1 MRLLLKG
8 GFVTGLVA
16 VILSFAAPVLVH
28 AQNLTG
34 EIDGVVH
41 DSSGAAVPGAT
52 VTIRNVGE
60 NIVMRQVTTDNQG
73 QFVAPLLAT
82 GTYSVTVDASSFRSE
97 TVTGVAV
104 HLDQPVKLP
113 LVLRPGAVSSSVT
126 VSVPEVAPE
135 IENAAA
141 GTLITGT
148 QVRELSLSSR
158 NYQQLLTLQPGI
170 TSVVPGT
177 IDRGIISPTGGA
189 NAANFSVNGQRVSQN
204 GYFLD
209 GVDMVGHGASQQSQF
224 FPSLDS
230 IQELNILRNTFGAQY
245 GGEGSAIVS
254 MTTKQGTEE
263 FHGGA
268 YGFFRSQVLNAN
280 NYFNKLAGIP
290 RPGNRYADFGYQVGG
305 FVPIPKDHR
314 RTFFFVG
321 QEFLREETPTTQQD
335 PNVPTAPQRMGIFT
349 TAVCVQYNANGTCAR
364 TSKTIPNIDPTAQAY
379 LTDIIDKVPAPSG
392 ATATGDPLP
401 LTFSTASFDNET
413 QTFLRVDHN
422 FNDRLS
428 VFFRYIHEPFNQ
440 TVPFGL
446 YGTSGVP
453 GVGTSTLHNG
463 STNYLGHVTYVLS
476 PKTII
481 EGGYAQAR
489 PFNTATPIGSI
500 ASSNSPDIH
509 PTLPYVST
517 LAQVPNFSI
526 NGLAFGATGP
536 YYNPGTYLIM
546 FGNVIHTFG
555 RHTLRVG
562 ANFEDLHLGG
572 NSGGNNTGNF
582 AFTAGQ
588 LPAGT
593 TTFQQAFA
601 NFLLGNASSFTQ
613 LSVDAIAWV
622 HGNLY
627 EAYAQDDFHVS
638 SRLTL
643 NAGVRYTLIG
653 APVEDAY
660 KNNRFFPLVNFDP
673 NTYNPVNAPALT
685 ATGQICTTSPCY
697 GGAAPTPSYNAL
709 NGIIQGGSTSP
720 FGNAVASQPKLNFAP
735 RLGFALD
742 VFGNGKTAV
751 RGGYGIYY
759 IQTLYGNYQN
769 MVFQNPPNVRNITIN
784 PAPGTPNNTFFD
796 NPGLGVTLA
805 NVPITPYGTT
815 PQNIT
820 PYVQDFS
827 LDVQQELASNFR
839 VDVGYYGNQSVH
851 QIGEEDF
858 NQPAQGAYVA
868 AKVIPGNVVTGS
880 NSSNL
885 NLIRPYKGY
894 GPIDILAPRF
904 MGNYNSLQTSLSK
917 RLHDGSVLN
926 VSYTWAKALTNSQ
939 SDRSNGPANINNIA
953 AEYGPTL
960 YNRKNVFNANFVY
973 FVPFFRTQSGIV
985 GHILGGYEFTG
996 IISAASGLPV
1006 TVATSSV
1013 DPGGLG
1019 LLAGGVVGPS
1029 NRPDQIANPN
1039 VGAAHSRLHWFNV
1052 AAFAKVPAGQYR
1064 PGDAS
1069 VGSIAGPG
1077 YQTWDLSA
1085 FKNVRVW
1092 HETNLQFRAEAFNT
1106 FNHTNFVGVSSNTT
1120 ASTFGQVTSAASA
1133 RVLQVGTKFNF

>member
-1 MRLLLKG
+1 MRVFVRSTFRAVLFAVLLP
-8 GFVTGLVA
+8 
-16 VILSFAAPVLVH
+16 SVLPSLLQ

-34 EIDGVVH
+34 EIDGVVR
-41 DSSGAAVPGAT
+41 DASGATVPGAT
-52 VTIRNVGE
+52 VTITNTGE
-60 NIVMRQVTTDNQG
+60 NSVKRQVKTDRAG

-82 GTYSVTVDASSFRSE
+82 GIYSITVEAASFRSE
-97 TVTGVAV
+97 TVTGVVV
-104 HLDQPVKLP
+104 HLDQPLTIP
-113 LVLRPGAVSSSVT
+113 LTLEPGEVTSTVT
-126 VSVPEVAPE
+126 VSATEVAPE
-135 IENAAA
+135 LENASA
-141 GTLITGT
+141 GTLISGT

-230 IQELNILRNTFGAQY
+230 IQELSLLRNTFGAQY

-254 MTTKQGTEE
+254 MTTKQGTSQ

-268 YGFFRSQVLNAN
+268 YGFFRSQVMNAN
-280 NYFNKLAGIP
+280 NYFNNLAKIS

-305 FVPIPKDHR
+305 FAPIPGDHR

-321 QEFLREETPTTQQD
+321 QEFLREETPQPGND
-335 PNVPTAPQRMGIFT
+335 SNVPTAQQRMGIFT
-349 TAVCVQYNANGTCAR
+349 TAVCVQYSATGTCAT
-364 TSKTIPNIDPTAQAY
+364 TSNTIPRIDPTAQTY
-379 LTDIIDKVPAPSG
+379 LTDIIDKVGTPAG
-392 ATATGDPLP
+392 ITATGDPLP
-401 LTFSTASFDNET
+401 LYFSVASYDNET
-413 QTFLRVDHN
+413 QTFLRIDHN
-422 FNDRLS
+422 FNDKLS

-440 TVPFGL
+440 IVPFGL

-453 GVGTSTLHNG
+453 GVGTSTLRNG

-481 EGGYAQAR
+481 DAGYAQAR
-489 PFNTATPIGSI
+489 PFNVATPTGLI
-500 ASSNSPDIH
+500 ASPNSPDIH

-526 NGLAFGATGP
+526 NGLSFGATGP

-546 FGNVIHTFG
+546 FGNVIHTLG
-555 RHTLRVG
+555 RHTLRLGV
-562 ANFEDLHLGG
+562 NFEDMHLGG
-572 NSGGNNTGNF
+572 NSGGNNTGTF

-588 LPAGT
+588 VPAGT
-593 TTFQQAFA
+593 TVFQQSFA
-601 NFLLGNASSFTQ
+601 NFLLGNAASFTQ

-627 EAYAQDDFHVS
+627 EAYAQDDFRVS
-638 SRLTL
+638 PRLTV
-643 NAGVRYTLIG
+643 NAGVRYTLVG
-653 APVEDAY
+653 APVEDVY
-660 KNNRFFPLVNFDP
+660 QNHHFFPLVNFDP
-673 NTYNPVNAPALT
+673 NTYNSANAPALT
-685 ATGQICTTSPCY
+685 AGGQICTGATCY
-697 GGAAPTPSYNAL
+697 GGAAPNPNYNSL
-709 NGIIQGGSTSP
+709 NGIIQGGATSP
-720 FGNAVASQPKLNFAP
+720 FGSAVASQPELNFAP
-735 RLGFALD
+735 RVGFALD
-742 VFGNGKTAV
+742 AFGNGKTAL

-759 IQTLYGNYQN
+759 IQTLYGNFQN

-784 PAPGTPNNTFFD
+784 PAAGTPNDTFFD

-805 NVPITPYGTT
+805 NVPVTPYGIA
-815 PQNIT
+815 PHNIT

-827 LDVQQELASNFR
+827 LDVQQELASNLRLDF
-839 VDVGYYGNQSVH
+839 GYYGNESVH

-858 NQPAQGAYVA
+858 NQPTQGAYLA
-868 AKVIPGNVVTGS
+868 AGVIPGNVVTAS
-880 NSSNL
+880 NSSDL
-885 NLIRPYKGY
+885 NLLRPYKGY
-894 GPIDILAPRF
+894 GPINILAPRF
-904 MGNYNSLQTSLSK
+904 MGNYNSLQISVAKKFRGGSLI
-917 RLHDGSVLN
+917 N
-926 VSYTWAKALTNSQ
+926 TNYTWAKALTNSQ
-939 SDRSNGPANINNIA
+939 SDRSNAPANITNIA

-960 YNRKNVFNANFVY
+960 YNRKNVFTANFVY
-973 FVPFFRTQSGIV
+973 FLPFFREQHGIV

-1006 TVATSSV
+1006 TVTTSSA

-1019 LLAGGVVGPS
+1019 LLAAGVVGPS

-1039 VGAAHSRLHWFNV
+1039 AGAPHTRLHWFNTT
-1052 AAFAKVPAGQYR
+1052 AFAKVPAGQYR
-1064 PGDAS
+1064 PGDTS
-1069 VGSIAGPG
+1069 VGNVVGPG

-1085 FKNVRVW
+1085 FRNVKLW

-1106 FNHTNFVGVSSNTT
+1106 FNHTNFVAVSSNFT

-1133 RVLQVGTKFNF
+1133 RVLQMGAKLNF